1 MLSQTFAGRALRSR
15 IRKADKGYRK
25 SKLKPVP
32 ERQQPTLQGHRNFCP
47 LKESLAVCG
56 NSYAQPKE
64 VVMRPNI
71 GKAILGG
78 FVGTLAITLMMYRVG
93 PMMGPCITIKTSLM
107 TAKSREVPIHG
118 MQSAHGRQEI
128 VLPKLSSDERC
139 DGFNLGWTVKQK
151 PTVDIRCDNRAMSQP
166 LTVHYDS
173 LRFSIH
179 VQKKPYKLA
188 TCRKPFRPTSSPLV
202 DNPFDHSSF
211 KR

>member
-1 MLSQTFAGRALRSR
+1 
-15 IRKADKGYRK
+15 
-25 SKLKPVP
+25 
-32 ERQQPTLQGHRNFCP
+32 
-47 LKESLAVCG
+47 
-56 NSYAQPKE
+56 
-64 VVMRPNI
+64 MRPNI